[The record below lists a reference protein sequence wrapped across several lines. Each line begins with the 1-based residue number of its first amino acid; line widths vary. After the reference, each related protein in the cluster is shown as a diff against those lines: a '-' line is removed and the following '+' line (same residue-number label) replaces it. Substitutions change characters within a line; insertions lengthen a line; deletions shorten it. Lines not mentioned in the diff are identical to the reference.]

1 MGMVIAVK
9 GLDGTEVKVNPGPA
23 DHVAFEAKF
32 EIPVADIAQITHI
45 YWIAYNTIRRS
56 KQTNLEFEAWLESIE
71 SIEVVDADPK

>member
-9 GLDGTEVKVNPGPA
+9 GLDGTEVQVSPGPA

-32 EIPVADIAQITHI
+32 EIPVSDISQVTHM
-45 YWIAYNTIRRS
+45 YWIAFNTLART
-56 KQTNLEFEAWLESIE
+56 KKTNLDFEAWLETIE